1 MKNICER
8 IVVLKYGRYDYLNCS
23 CWYEK
28 SRKAFF
34 LSIIPVK
41 NGGAY
46 PQESLKA
53 CLLTVNRY
61 SKKQAQIAEER
72 FWQTLESHIAIWKIR
87 YGEN

>member
-1 MKNICER
+1 MNICER
-8 IVVLKYGRYDYLNCS
+8 KVILNSNKYNYINCF
-23 CWYEK
+23 CWYDK
-28 SRKAFF
+28 NRKAFF

-53 CLLTVNRY
+53 CLLTVGRY

-72 FWQTLESHIAIWKIR
+72 FWEVLENHISIWKHR
-87 YGEN
+87 YD